1 MGALRRTKADREPDM
16 KKRVLS
22 FNYTLKDTKGQVL
35 DASTDGPL
43 AFLEGAQQIIPALE
57 EQISGMLIGQKKN
70 VKLAAKDAYGEVE
83 AKMVMDVPKKEVA
96 HLQIE
101 VGSFL
106 QLQLQD
112 SVKVVRITKITDD
125 TVTLDGNHP
134 LAGQDLEFDV
144 ELVDSRDASNEE
156 LAHGHAH
163 GPGGHHH

>member
-1 MGALRRTKADREPDM
+1 MDALSKTMESAM
-16 KKRVLS
+16 KRRVLS

>member
-1 MGALRRTKADREPDM
+1 M
-16 KKRVLS
+16 KRRVLS

-43 AFLEGAQQIIPALE
+43 AFLEGAHQIIPALE
-57 EQISGMLIGQKKN
+57 EQLKGMLIGQKKN

-112 SVKVVRITKITDD
+112 SIKVVRITKITDD
-125 TVTLDGNHP
+125 TVTMDGNHP

-163 GPGGHHH
+163 GAGGHHH

>member
-1 MGALRRTKADREPDM
+1 M
-16 KKRVLS
+16 KRRVLS
-22 FNYTLKDTKGQVL
+22 FNYTLKDTAGQVL
-35 DASTDGPL
+35 DSSTDGPM
-43 AFLEGAQQIIPALE
+43 AFLEGAGQIIPALE
-57 EQISGMLIGQKKN
+57 TEISGMLIGQKKN

-83 AKMVMDVPKKEVA
+83 PQMVMDVPKQEVA

-112 SVKVVRITKITDD
+112 RMKVVRVTKITDD
-125 TVTLDGNHP
+125 HVTLDGNHP

-144 ELVDSRDASNEE
+144 ELMDSRDATTEE

-163 GPGGHHH
+163 GAGGHHH

>member
-1 MGALRRTKADREPDM
+1 MDALIVFWEPSM
-16 KKRVLS
+16 KRRVLS

-35 DASTDGPL
+35 DASNDGPL

-112 SVKVVRITKITDD
+112 SVKVVRIAKITDD

-163 GPGGHHH
+163 GVGGHHH

>member
-1 MGALRRTKADREPDM
+1 M
-16 KKRVLS
+16 KRRVLS

-57 EQISGMLIGQKKN
+57 DELKGMLIGQKKN

-112 SVKVVRITKITDD
+112 SIKVVRITKITDD
-125 TVTLDGNHP
+125 TVTMDGNHP

-144 ELVDSRDASNEE
+144 ELVDSREASNEE

-163 GPGGHHH
+163 GAGGHHH

>member
-1 MGALRRTKADREPDM
+1 M
-16 KKRVLS
+16 KRRVLS

>member
-1 MGALRRTKADREPDM
+1 M
-16 KKRVLS
+16 KRRVLS

-43 AFLEGAQQIIPALE
+43 AFLEGSQQIIPALE

-112 SVKVVRITKITDD
+112 SVKVVRVAKITDD

-163 GPGGHHH
+163 GPGGHHHH